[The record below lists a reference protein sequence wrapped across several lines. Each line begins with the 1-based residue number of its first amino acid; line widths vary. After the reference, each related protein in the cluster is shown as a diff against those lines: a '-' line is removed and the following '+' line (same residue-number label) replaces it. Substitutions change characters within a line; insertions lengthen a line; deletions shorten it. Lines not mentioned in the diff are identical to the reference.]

1 MKKLIVKNC
10 KSCIR
15 FVREWS
21 THFFVH
27 KHEGIDGLL
36 VTVGL
41 CIIALILCVVLKEE
55 LSKFIVAIID
65 TLTKNAEKILSD
77 GLV

>member
-1 MKKLIVKNC
+1 MKEIIVKKS

-15 FVREWS
+15 SVREWS
-21 THFFVH
+21 TQFFVR

-41 CIIALILCVVLKEE
+41 CIIALVLCVVLKEE
-55 LSKFIVAIID
+55 LSEFIVAIID
-65 TLTKNAEKILSD
+65 KLTENAEKILSN
-77 GLV
+77 GIN